1 MQRKKSTY
9 ALLVGT
15 QIGKAMCKTV
25 CRFFNKLKIELPVT
39 PLAVQWLR
47 LCSSNVGGSG
57 SIPCWGT
64 KIPHAI
70 WSGQKKK

>member
-15 QIGKAMCKTV
+15 KIGKAMCKKTV
-25 CRFFNKLKIELPVT
+25 WRFCNKLKIELPVT

-47 LCSSNVGGSG
+47 LCA
-57 SIPCWGT
+57 PM
-64 KIPHAI
+64 
-70 WSGQKKK
+70 